1 LFGCEEPG
9 EQDTWNCGEMTSSS
23 SGSSSSEEKSQQQYP
38 SGPVCSNGA
47 KQSIIYAW
55 AMDAPK
61 LVLPKGKQKLQK
73 PFSPLD
79 FSLNFIFSQII

>member
-1 LFGCEEPG
+1 MFGCEEPG

-23 SGSSSSEEKSQQQYP
+23 SDSSEEKPQQQQQQYS

-61 LVLPKGKQKLQK
+61 LVLPKGKQNR
-73 PFSPLD
+73 FHLD
-79 FSLNFIFSQII
+79 SI